1 MFVEFW
7 VGSLHESDQSSLFP
21 IWFELFI
28 SFHSA
33 LRLLNSTV
41 VESAAGVVASAKS
54 GAEMIEDSS
63 KSLTIL

>member
-1 MFVEFW
+1 M
-7 VGSLHESDQSSLFP
+7 GSLHEFDQFSLFP

-33 LRLLNSTV
+33 LRLLNFVV
-41 VESAAGVVASAKS
+41 VESAAGVVASTKT

-63 KSLTIL
+63 KSLTIP